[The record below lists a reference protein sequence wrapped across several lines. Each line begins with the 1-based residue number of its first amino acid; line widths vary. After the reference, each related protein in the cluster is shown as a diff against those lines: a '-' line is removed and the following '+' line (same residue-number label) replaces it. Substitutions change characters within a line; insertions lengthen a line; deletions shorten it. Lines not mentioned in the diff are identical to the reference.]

1 MQLADDAFSSSQI
14 ESKIWLAE
22 NLERAIEHYH
32 LANPLR
38 ILLIGG
44 WYGLANLILR
54 TRNKIPVLHVRSI
67 DIDQESCNNADII
80 NECWVSKNWQFK
92 SIVADANKFDCSN
105 FDCIINTVVEH
116 IECDDWFE
124 NIPAGSLVA
133 LQSNN
138 MTHKDHVNIHSSL
151 SNFDKAYPLK
161 DTFFLKSK
169 DIRYPTW
176 SFKRFMK
183 IGLK

>member
-1 MQLADDAFSSSQI
+1 MQLDKDAFSSGQI

-22 NLERAIEHYH
+22 HLEAAVEHYNYV
-32 LANPLR
+32 NPLR
-38 ILLIGG
+38 VLLIGG

-54 TRNKIPVLHVRSI
+54 TRNKLPILHVRSI
-67 DIDQESCNNADII
+67 DIDKESCDNADIV
-80 NECWVSKNWQFK
+80 NEYWVSKNWQFK
-92 SIVADANKFDCSN
+92 SIVADANTFDYNN

-116 IECDDWFE
+116 IDSDAWF
-124 NIPAGSLVA
+124 NSIPNGALVA

-138 MTHKDHVNIHSSL
+138 MVHRDHVNTHAKL
-151 SNFDKAYPLK
+151 SEFDKAYPLK

-169 DIRYPTW
+169 DIRYPDW